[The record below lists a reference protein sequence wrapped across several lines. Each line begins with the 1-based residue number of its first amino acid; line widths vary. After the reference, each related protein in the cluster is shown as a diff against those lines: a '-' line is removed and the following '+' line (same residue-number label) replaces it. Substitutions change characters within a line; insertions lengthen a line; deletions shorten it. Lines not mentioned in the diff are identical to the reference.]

1 LRWDRVPS
9 SFQDIFDYWV
19 PLGCSDYHIK
29 FFILSIILWG
39 LWNIRNKGDRE
50 EIQSSNDGFR
60 KIFSFMQK
68 WRLLLKPGDAK
79 YMDGKVQRM
88 KEWLET
94 FWKLTKDMEVEGVF

>member
-1 LRWDRVPS
+1 
-9 SFQDIFDYWV
+9 
-19 PLGCSDYHIK
+19 
-29 FFILSIILWG
+29 
-39 LWNIRNKGDRE
+39 
-50 EIQSSNDGFR
+50 
-60 KIFSFMQK
+60 MQK